1 MDESEENRPGDRGK
15 LKDLVAFWI
24 FGLCNNYGY
33 VVMLT
38 AAEDIIN
45 SKIVSQKK
53 EIKNLFKK
61 IFFRLSKLI
70 QNSSMNENAQS

>member
-1 MDESEENRPGDRGK
+1 MEQLTDVHLNSNNRK
-15 LKDLVAFWI
+15 WKDLIAFWM

-45 SKIVSQKK
+45 SKLVSV
-53 EIKNLFKK
+53 
-61 IFFRLSKLI
+61 SK
-70 QNSSMNENAQS
+70 

>member
-1 MDESEENRPGDRGK
+1 MDEEIHQEVRRSK
-15 LKDLVAFWI
+15 WKDLVSFWI

-45 SKIVSQKK
+45 SKLVRLTELKK
-53 EIKNLFKK
+53 LNCF
-61 IFFRLSKLI
+61 SLI
-70 QNSSMNENAQS
+70 

>member
-1 MDESEENRPGDRGK
+1 MDESEENRRGDRNK
-15 LKDLVAFWI
+15 WRDLVAFWI

-45 SKIVSQKK
+45 SKIVRMLK
-53 EIKNLFKK
+53 
-61 IFFRLSKLI
+61 
-70 QNSSMNENAQS
+70 

>member
-1 MDESEENRPGDRGK
+1 MDEEIHQENRRGK
-15 LKDLVAFWI
+15 WKDLLAFWI

-45 SKIVSQKK
+45 SKIVSL
-53 EIKNLFKK
+53 ISLAC
-61 IFFRLSKLI
+61 KLI
-70 QNSSMNENAQS
+70 YSFVF